1 MSIMNYVND
10 FVAKNF
16 NFNIRY
22 MVIVKLRNK
31 QKDAYL
37 RSALMGL
44 AGKKSTTVISTINEV
59 LAKLLIG
66 MKL

>member
-1 MSIMNYVND
+1 MNYVNY
-10 FVAKNF
+10 FVVKNF

-31 QKDAYL
+31 QKVTYL